1 MSSSYPVK
9 AVSSISSRV
18 YVYQTLRESITSLNL
33 KPGAAISEKEIAD
46 ELHVSRTPV
55 REAFLQLAQ
64 ENLLEIRPQRGS
76 FITLIDLE
84 QVENARFIREQLELG
99 MVKLACDHASSEDIE
114 EMETN
119 LMLQERMM
127 TNQNYNQ
134 LFQLDGEFH
143 RLIAASC
150 GKEQVSDMIFH
161 MNVHLD
167 RLRMLSLSSNLNWY
181 EILPQHQHIH
191 KAIKNREHNTAEK
204 VMREHLRMITVDQ
217 VELKEQFPIYFK

>member
-1 MSSSYPVK
+1 MSPTYQNKPS
-9 AVSSISSRV
+9 AVSSRV
-18 YVYQTLRESITSLNL
+18 HVYHTLRESITSLNL

-64 ENLLEIRPQRGS
+64 EQLLEIKPQRGS

-84 QVENARFIREQLELG
+84 QVENARFIREHLELG
-99 MVKLACDHASSEDIE
+99 IVKLACDQATSEDLD
-114 EMETN
+114 EMDTN
-119 LMLQERMM
+119 LILQERMM
-127 TNQNYNQ
+127 TKQNYDR

-150 GKEQVSDMIFH
+150 GKQQVSDMIFH
-161 MNVHLD
+161 MNVQLE

-181 EILPQHQHIH
+181 EILSQHQQIH
-191 KAIKNREHNTAEK
+191 NAIKNRDHNKAEALMK
-204 VMREHLRMITVDQ
+204 EHLRMITVDQ
-217 VELKEQFPIYFK
+217 VELKEQFPMYFK